1 MIVIF
6 QQRLNLALI
15 EIASWAKKFK
25 RIEVLSSIKN
35 RKPTRDA
42 FAFIFD
48 DREIGTVQA
57 EYDIK
62 SSDTKVVEYIS
73 QKILSEIHDKDYSKN
88 ILLAALAK
96 VSIAIVNDK
105 DD

>member
-1 MIVIF
+1 
-6 QQRLNLALI
+6 
-15 EIASWAKKFK
+15 
-25 RIEVLSSIKN
+25 
-35 RKPTRDA
+35 
-42 FAFIFD
+42 
-48 DREIGTVQA
+48 GTVQA